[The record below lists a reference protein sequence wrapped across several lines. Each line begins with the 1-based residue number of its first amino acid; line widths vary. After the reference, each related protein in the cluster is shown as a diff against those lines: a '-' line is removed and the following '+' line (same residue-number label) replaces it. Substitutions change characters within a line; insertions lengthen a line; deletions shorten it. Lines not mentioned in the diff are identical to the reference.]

1 MQQQLRIVL
10 LTGDG
15 LRHKYVATRLAKSTN
30 LIGIVSEPK
39 SEVIAKSE
47 SLLPNDQLII
57 RRHFAERDEAE
68 RRLLGECLDFP
79 DTEVRVISNGTVN
92 SPEVLDWL
100 QMRSPDLVMLYGSGL
115 IKSPLLDFYK
125 DSMVNLHLGLS
136 PYYRGSGTN
145 FWPLVYGEPECV
157 GATIHLAV
165 ERVDAGAILA
175 QIRPVA
181 ESRDRAHDLGTK
193 TIMAALDSL
202 PQILNLF
209 SEGRL
214 TTQTQDLSQ
223 GRTFRQ
229 RDFNANS
236 VSTMWRNLEDGM
248 VTKYLADEQQRR
260 QKYPIVEWSGQLA
273 CTPEKVP
280 A

>member
-1 MQQQLRIVL
+1 MQRQLRIVL

-15 LRHKYVATRLAKSTN
+15 LRHKYVATRLAQSTN
-30 LIGIVSEPK
+30 LVGIVSE
-39 SEVIAKSE
+39 AKSE
-47 SLLPNDQLII
+47 IIAKLESLAPDDQQII

-68 RRLLGECLDFP
+68 RRLLGERLDFP
-79 DTEVRVISNGTVN
+79 DTEVQVISNGAVN
-92 SPEVLDWL
+92 SPQVLDWL
-100 QMRSPDLVMLYGSGL
+100 QLRSPDLVMLYGSGM
-115 IKSPLLDFYK
+115 IKSPLLDLY
-125 DSMVNLHLGLS
+125 SERMVNLHLGLS

-175 QIRPVA
+175 QIRPTA
-181 ESRDRAHDLGTK
+181 ERQDRAHDLGTK

-202 PQILNLF
+202 PEILNLF
-209 SEGRL
+209 SDGRL
-214 TTQTQDLSQ
+214 ITHTQDLSQ

-229 RDFNANS
+229 RDFNANA

-248 VTKYLADEQQRR
+248 VTKYLADEQLRR
-260 QKYPIVEWSGQLA
+260 EKYPIVEWSSQPA
-273 CTPEKVP
+273 FTPEKVLV
-280 A
+280 